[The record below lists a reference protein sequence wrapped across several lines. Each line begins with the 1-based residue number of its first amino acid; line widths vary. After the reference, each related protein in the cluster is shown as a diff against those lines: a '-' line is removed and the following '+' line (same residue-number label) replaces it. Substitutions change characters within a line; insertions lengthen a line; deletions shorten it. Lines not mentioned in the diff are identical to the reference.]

1 MDCKNCGSNLRDKDG
16 FCSNCGARVIEE
28 RITLKFIFKEILE
41 NFKKLS
47 NEKTILISHRYIN
60 NCSTVLNLLLIIL

>member
-41 NFKKLS
+41 NFK
-47 NEKTILISHRYIN
+47 N
-60 NCSTVLNLLLIIL
+60 